1 MRQPVSLKIPL
12 SWAVLVLVLD
22 QLSKWWVVNTF
33 DLHETL
39 PVIPGFFNLTFIT
52 NTGAAFGMLAG
63 EQGLGRQVFFGAVAL
78 VALAVLYLAFREYRG
93 RGQLYVAAIGLVA
106 GGAVGNLLDRLRLGH
121 VIDFLD
127 VYCRQYHW
135 PAFNVADS
143 GITIGVLLF
152 ILAGLRDHEQ
162 GGGKT

>member
-1 MRQPVSLKIPL
+1 MKAISLKIPL
-12 SWAVLVLVLD
+12 AWAGLVVLLD

-33 DLHETL
+33 ELHESL
-39 PVIPGFFNLTFIT
+39 PLIPGFFNLTFIT

-78 VALAVLYLAFREYRG
+78 VALVVLYFAFREYRA
-93 RGQLYVAAIGLVA
+93 RGQLYIVAIGLVA
-106 GGAVGNLLDRLRLGH
+106 GGALGNLIDRLRLGY

-127 VYCRQYHW
+127 LYYRQYHW

-143 GITIGVLLF
+143 AITIGVALF
-152 ILAGLRDHEQ
+152 ILASLKERPDGRS
-162 GGGKT
+162 